1 MFISILPSVNQKK
14 KTKKTWVSVLTLI
27 YGSPQG
33 QKLLLQ
39 LRDEPQG
46 FPALSHF
53 TMATVILAKH
63 SRKQRKQRVIIKA

>member
-1 MFISILPSVNQKK
+1 M
-14 KTKKTWVSVLTLI
+14 SVLTLI

-53 TMATVILAKH
+53 TMATVILAER